1 MKFGKSHICVTREKP
16 RYPSAAQRTALE
28 LAGCGDWA
36 ELSDKDGV
44 RDLLDRLR
52 RGDIVKLRHLHLLV
66 PVKKR
71 TDENP
76 RRDLWQ
82 VLHLIEDRGATILEV
97 STGRSSANQRER
109 DMMIADA
116 IEVITRG
123 ARAISAKLAREN
135 GKKGGRPP
143 ATIKDEQREAAR
155 AYWFERPEIVGKRLR
170 QCLKRLGYSVA
181 RCYREFGP
189 RGGRTE

>member
-1 MKFGKSHICVTREKP
+1 MKFSTSHICVTREKP
-16 RYPSAAQRTALE
+16 RYPAAAQRAALE
-28 LAGCGDWA
+28 PAGCGDWA

-52 RGDIVKLRHLHLLV
+52 RGDTVKVRHLHLLA
-66 PVKKR
+66 PPKRR
-71 TDENP
+71 TDDNP
-76 RRDLWQ
+76 RRELWETI
-82 VLHLIEDRGATILEV
+82 HRIEDRGATILEV

-143 ATIKDEQREAAR
+143 AVIKDEQREAAR
-155 AYWFERPEIVGKRLR
+155 VKWFERPELVGDDLR
-170 QCLKRLGYSVA
+170 RALKRTGYSVA

-189 RGGRTE
+189 RGGRAE

>member
-1 MKFGKSHICVTREKP
+1 MKFSKSHICVTREKP
-16 RYPSAAQRTALE
+16 RYPAAAQRAALE

-52 RGDIVKLRHLHLLV
+52 RGDTVKVRHLHLLA
-66 PVKKR
+66 PPKRR
-71 TDENP
+71 TDDNP
-76 RRDLWQ
+76 RRELWETI
-82 VLHLIEDRGATILEV
+82 HRIEDRGASILEV
-97 STGRSSANQRER
+97 STGRSTANQRER
-109 DMMIADA
+109 DTMIADA

-135 GKKGGRPP
+135 GRKGGRPP
-143 ATIKDEQREAAR
+143 TEISDHQRASAR
-155 AYWFERPEIVGKRLR
+155 ALWFEKPEIVGKRLAQSLR
-170 QCLKRLGYSVA
+170 RCGYSVA

-189 RGGRTE
+189 RGGRAE

>member
-1 MKFGKSHICVTREKP
+1 MRFSKSHICVTREKP
-16 RYPSAAQRTALE
+16 RYPAAAQRAALE
-28 LAGCGDWA
+28 PAGCGDWA

-82 VLHLIEDRGATILEV
+82 IIHLIEDRGATILEV

-135 GKKGGRPP
+135 GKRGGRPP
-143 ATIKDEQREAAR
+143 AVIKDEQREAAR